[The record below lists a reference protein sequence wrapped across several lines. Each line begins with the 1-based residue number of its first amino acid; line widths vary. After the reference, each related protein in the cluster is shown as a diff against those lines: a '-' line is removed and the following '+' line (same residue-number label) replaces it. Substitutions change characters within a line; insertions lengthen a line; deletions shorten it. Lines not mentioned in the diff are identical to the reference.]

1 MIEAELGVPVTSV
14 FRGIE
19 PSTSPIAAASLG
31 QVYRVQL
38 AEEDQVVAVKV
49 QVRSLKLP
57 TPNKNFK
64 KTSRNTVDSSND
76 PPSET

>member
-1 MIEAELGVPVTSV
+1 MIEAELGVPVDSV

-49 QVRSLKLP
+49 QVRSLKL
-57 TPNKNFK
+57 
-64 KTSRNTVDSSND
+64 
-76 PPSET
+76 

>member
-1 MIEAELGVPVTSV
+1 MPTQDAIAVIEAELGVPVTSV

-49 QVRSLKLP
+49 QVRSLTLP
-57 TPNKNFK
+57 P
-64 KTSRNTVDSSND
+64 VAAY
-76 PPSET
+76 SE